1 MDSRTTLI
9 LNYLRSCNDA
19 GVKAEEKVLEEQLP
33 SNTTAAKN
41 SPEQGTD
48 KPIH

>member
-19 GVKAEEKVLEEQLP
+19 GVKAKEEVLEELLP
-33 SNTTAAKN
+33 SNTTAAKD

-48 KPIH
+48 KIIH

>member
-1 MDSRTTLI
+1 MDSKTTLI

-19 GVKAEEKVLEEQLP
+19 GVKANEKVLEEQLP
-33 SNTTAAKN
+33 SNTAAKD

-48 KPIH
+48 KIIH